1 MARMTPDQEH
11 PLWTPRRAAARQ
23 AVGSFLPTS
32 TNISQGKCRLNT
44 ADTHP
49 IDKLVGARIRQRRR
63 ERGMSQML
71 IAEKI
76 GLTFQ
81 QIQKYERGGNRVSAS
96 KLYQIAQVLETPVE
110 WFFPAIVT
118 DAERTPV
125 LDSAVHSAELV
136 KSIEIAAVWNRVPN
150 RTRQLV
156 LSFLKN
162 MAADEETS
170 APSEASPTH

>member
-1 MARMTPDQEH
+1 
-11 PLWTPRRAAARQ
+11 
-23 AVGSFLPTS
+23 
-32 TNISQGKCRLNT
+32 
-44 ADTHP
+44 
-49 IDKLVGARIRQRRR
+49 
-63 ERGMSQML
+63 MSQML

-110 WFFPAIVT
+110 WFFPSIVT